1 MRDDVHRITQAY
13 VARLQKQHKP
23 VKPPV
28 TTPATLPQNTIRV
41 AQIQQ
46 LLDQQKNKR

>member
-23 VKPPV
+23 VKPAV
-28 TTPATLPQNTIRV
+28 TTPATLPQNTIRA

-46 LLDQQKNKR
+46 LLDQQKKKH